1 MKTVGIILPMEEEI
15 DALKK
20 YLMINRE
27 FYIYELKFY
36 ESIVNNIKCVLVQS
50 GVGKVN
56 AARTTQVL
64 IDNIKVDCIINVG
77 VAGGL
82 SEDLKILDIVIA
94 DKLIQHDFDIS
105 VFDHEKG
112 YIPNIGNYIE
122 VDKYL
127 FNIAKSIINE
137 NKEINCLSGTIASGD
152 IFLTDRSKSQEIKEQ
167 FNAICVEMEA
177 AAIAQVCYLCKVPF
191 LILRS
196 ISDIPNNDNKITYEK
211 FLDKS
216 TAIVAEAIYKIL
228 LKLD

>member
-1 MKTVGIILPMEEEI
+1 MEEEI

-20 YLMINRE
+20 YLIIDRE

-36 ESIVNNIKCVLVQS
+36 ESIVNNIKCILVQS

-64 IDNIKVDCIINVG
+64 IDNIKVDYVINVG

-122 VDKYL
+122 ADKYL
-127 FNIAKSIINE
+127 FNIANSIINE

-152 IFLTDRSKSQEIKEQ
+152 IFLTDSNKSQEIKEQ

-177 AAIAQVCYLCKVPF
+177 AAIAQVCYLCKIPF

-216 TAIVAEAIYKIL
+216 TSIVAEAIYKIL